1 MLIGREKPNNAMS
14 TELLTEETVIPYLI
28 DKKIV
33 NQDENPEVEVLTG
46 DRKSTRLNSSHIP
59 LSRMPSSA

>member
-1 MLIGREKPNNAMS
+1 MS

-33 NQDENPEVEVLTG
+33 NLWVFISIDYFLVNQIGNDSFFGEKFSAHG
-46 DRKSTRLNSSHIP
+46 AIWF
-59 LSRMPSSA
+59 LSAD